1 MAPSTLGQLIL
12 GYQMVWNRLRQPA
25 AVQLFL
31 APHGQ
36 EPIEGAHFLRM
47 LEQTWSELCPPLL
60 LTPQGAALATDLL
73 DHASSEG
80 PQLVVQNDLL
90 RADAVVGAVQRAHA
104 RGVPMVWRGAPGQRP
119 DAAMAR
125 YFTRTVLTLTPAE
138 TIVGAHAAMRQ
149 APATG
154 KPSAPN
160 AGPFADTHGPIPPDQ
175 IVEAVPSRLM
185 ADYCLDRQ
193 QAWGVAGWPVDDVL
207 LSHQRQPIQPSHRA
221 IVLLIHQTD
230 ADAALELIEHTLAEE
245 PLLAYRF
252 LRFTNSAAL
261 GLRTGVESLRHGLM
275 LLGLSRFKAWLM
287 EMLPLASDEP
297 DMDPVRMGMVIRARM
312 VENQLDAGDEDALRR
327 EVFLCG
333 MLSQVDGLL
342 GESLKDA
349 LHRLPLSERIN
360 GAILGNSGP
369 YAPFL
374 ELAAALEY
382 PNMDKVPGLCA
393 THELDLGEVNR
404 TLLRVLA
411 QLHAVNPR

>member
-12 GYQMVWNRLRQPA
+12 GYQLVWNRLRQPA

-31 APHGQ
+31 APHGH

-47 LEQTWSELCPPLL
+47 LEQTWSEQCPPLL
-60 LTPQGAALATDLL
+60 LTPLAAGLATDLL
-73 DHASSEG
+73 EHASSGG
-80 PQLVVQNDLL
+80 PQLVVQHDLL
-90 RADAVVGAVQRAHA
+90 RADVVVGAVQRAHA

-125 YFTRTVLTLTPAE
+125 YFVRAMLALTAAQ
-138 TIVGAHAAMRQ
+138 TIVGAQAALRQ
-149 APATG
+149 AQ
-154 KPSAPN
+154 SAGSPT
-160 AGPFADTHGPIPPDQ
+160 AGTALSDSPIPTGQ
-175 IVEAVPSRLM
+175 IIEAVPSRLM
-185 ADYCLDRQ
+185 ADYCLDQ
-193 QAWGVAGWPVDDVL
+193 QLAWGVAGWPVDDVL

-221 IVLLIHQTD
+221 IVRLIQQTD

-252 LRFTNSAAL
+252 LRYTNSAAL

-275 LLGLSRFKAWLM
+275 LLGLSRFKAWLQ
-287 EMLPLASDEP
+287 EMLPPASDEP
-297 DMDPVRMGMVIRARM
+297 DMDPVRMGMVMRARM
-312 VENQLDAGDEDALRR
+312 MEHQLEAGDEDALRR

-349 LHRLPLSERIN
+349 LNRLPLSERII

-374 ELAAALEY
+374 ELASALEY
-382 PNMDKVPGLCA
+382 PNMDKVAGLC
-393 THELDLGEVNR
+393 TEHELDLGEVNR
-404 TLLRVLA
+404 TMLRVLA
-411 QLHAVNPR
+411 QLHRSAG

>member
-12 GYQMVWNRLRQPA
+12 GYQLVWDRQRKPA

-31 APHGQ
+31 ALHGQ
-36 EPIEGAHFLRM
+36 EPVEGAHFLRL
-47 LEQTWSELCPPLL
+47 LEQTWSEQCPTLL
-60 LTPQGAALATDLL
+60 LTAQTAGLATDLL

-80 PQLVVQNDLL
+80 PQLVVQHDLL

-104 RGVPMVWRGAPGQRP
+104 RGVVMVWRGTPGQRP

-125 YFTRTVLTLTPAE
+125 YFARTMLALTPAE
-138 TIVGAHAAMRQ
+138 TIVGAQASLRQ
-149 APATG
+149 AQTGARPPEPAAGTQA
-154 KPSAPN
+154 SFAP
-160 AGPFADTHGPIPPDQ
+160 GQ
-175 IVEAVPSRLM
+175 IIEAVPSRLM
-185 ADYCLDRQ
+185 ASYCLDQ
-193 QAWGVAGWPVDDVL
+193 QHAWGIAGWPVDDVL
-207 LSHQRQPIQPSHRA
+207 LSHQRQPVQPSHRA
-221 IVLLIHQTD
+221 IVQLIQHTD
-230 ADAALELIEHTLAEE
+230 DDAALELIEHTLAEE

-252 LRFTNSAAL
+252 LRYTNSAAL

-275 LLGLSRFKAWLM
+275 LLGLSRFKAWLQ
-287 EMLPLASDEP
+287 EMLPLASNEP
-297 DMDPVRMGMVIRARM
+297 DMDPVRMGMVMRARM
-312 VENQLDAGDEDALRR
+312 MEHQLDAGDEDALRR

-374 ELAAALEY
+374 ELATALEY
-382 PNMDKVPGLCA
+382 PNMDQVPGLCSA
-393 THELDLGEVNR
+393 HELDLAEVNR
-404 TLLRVLA
+404 TMLRVLA
-411 QLHAVNPR
+411 QLHRSGR

>member
-12 GYQMVWNRLRQPA
+12 GYQLIWDRLRKPA

-31 APHGQ
+31 APHGE
-36 EPIEGAHFLRM
+36 EPVEGAHFLRM
-47 LEQTWSELCPPLL
+47 LELTWSEQCPTLL
-60 LTPQGAALATDLL
+60 LTPQTAALATDLL

-80 PQLVVQNDLL
+80 PQLVVQHDLL

-104 RGVPMVWRGAPGQRP
+104 RGVVMVWRGTPGQRP

-125 YFTRTVLTLTPAE
+125 YFARTELALTPAE
-138 TIVGAHAAMRQ
+138 TIVGAQASLRQ
-149 APATG
+149 AQTAARPPELA
-154 KPSAPN
+154 
-160 AGPFADTHGPIPPDQ
+160 AGRHNPIPPGQ

-185 ADYCLDRQ
+185 ASYCLDQ
-193 QAWGVAGWPVDDVL
+193 LQAWGIAGWPVDDVL

-221 IVLLIHQTD
+221 IVLLIQQTD

-252 LRFTNSAAL
+252 LRYTNSAAL

-275 LLGLSRFKAWLM
+275 LLGLSRFKAWLQ
-287 EMLPLASDEP
+287 EMLPLASNEP
-297 DMDPVRMGMVIRARM
+297 DMDPVRMSMVMRARM
-312 VENQLDAGDEDALRR
+312 MEHQLDAGDEDALRR

-349 LHRLPLSERIN
+349 LQRLPLSERIN

-374 ELAAALEY
+374 ELATALEY
-382 PNMDKVPGLCA
+382 PNMDKVPGLCSA
-393 THELDLGEVNR
+393 HELDLAEVNR
-404 TLLRVLA
+404 TMLRVLA
-411 QLHAVNPR
+411 QLHKS